1 MRKAQVVSALA
12 LVLAI
17 GGNIPVGAYASEEV
31 AAPKA
36 TNVTKDAA
44 EAVANTP
51 ASADSVASKYPGL
64 DKYLNNLAGQ
74 YDAHSNDPQ
83 YMAALSEAT
92 EAARLLKGL
101 GSTPKQ
107 AVTAAEQ
114 AETTAT
120 PAVDNA
126 ASRSA
131 AKAKPVAHEVNNT
144 VVPAAGSAQ
153 AAEKEPGVQLAEQIA
168 ANISVKVA
176 EKPAVAE
183 SKAEPEDAPKAE
195 ESATEEKSGATDEVE
210 LPNTGTEKK
219 IGVGEMVLVSTA
231 VVVATV
237 GASLMV
243 LRSRKK

>member
-17 GGNIPVGAYASEEV
+17 GGNIPAGAYASDE
-31 AAPKA
+31 AAMPKG
-36 TNVTKDAA
+36 TGVTKEAA

-101 GSTPKQ
+101 GSTSKQ
-107 AVTAAEQ
+107 AVTPAAK

-120 PAVDNA
+120 PAVENTV
-126 ASRSA
+126 SRSA
-131 AKAKPVAHEVNNT
+131 ATAEPVAHEVNNT
-144 VVPAAGSAQ
+144 VAQAAGSAQ
-153 AAEKEPGVQLAEQIA
+153 ATETKPDMQPVEQIA
-168 ANISVKVA
+168 ANISVRVA
-176 EKPAVAE
+176 DKPAVAE

-243 LRSRKK
+243 LRSRKR

>member
-1 MRKAQVVSALA
+1 MRKAQVMSALA
-12 LVLAI
+12 LVLSI
-17 GGNIPVGAYASEEV
+17 GGNIPVSAYASEDV

-36 TNVTKDAA
+36 TNVTKEAA

-101 GSTPKQ
+101 GSTSKQ
-107 AVTAAEQ
+107 AVTPAEQ
-114 AETTAT
+114 TKATSMVVAKTADQSVSKTQTVVRETNNAEV
-120 PAVDNA
+120 PVE
-126 ASRSA
+126 
-131 AKAKPVAHEVNNT
+131 AKP
-144 VVPAAGSAQ
+144 
-153 AAEKEPGVQLAEQIA
+153 AEQIA
-168 ANISVKVA
+168 ANISVKIA
-176 EKPAVAE
+176 ENPAVTEAKAE
-183 SKAEPEDAPKAE
+183 SEAEPKVEELAVED
-195 ESATEEKSGATDEVE
+195 ESEATNEVE
-210 LPNTGTEKK
+210 LPNTGAEKK
-219 IGVGEMVLVSTA
+219 IGVGEMMLVSAA

-243 LRSRKK
+243 LHSRKK